1 MWRCSVPYLRV
12 ERWAKAFRKGKD
24 AVQDNLRA
32 VRPHVENNTIQLLA
46 SQLNADSRWT
56 ALELTA
62 EVGVC
67 HKTVLHILY
76 DILGYR

>member
-24 AVQDNLRA
+24 AVQDNLRTGRA
-32 VRPHVENNTIQLLA
+32 QVENNTVEFLA
-46 SQLNADSRWT
+46 SLLEADRQWT
-56 ALELTA
+56 ATEI
-62 EVGVC
+62 GVS